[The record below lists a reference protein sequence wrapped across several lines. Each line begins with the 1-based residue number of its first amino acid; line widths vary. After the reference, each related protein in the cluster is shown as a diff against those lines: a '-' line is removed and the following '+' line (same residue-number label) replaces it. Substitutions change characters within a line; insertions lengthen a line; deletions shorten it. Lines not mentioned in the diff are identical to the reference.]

1 MQKIVIDRQ
10 QWIPTPFLEHEV
22 KESSPK
28 AWKFEYRDRFGRYQ
42 VKWISK
48 EYSQVLQDEE
58 GKMRW
63 HLRPFL
69 FNKNDVL
76 YFMKGKE
83 GL

>member
-1 MQKIVIDRQ
+1 MRAGHY

-28 AWKFEYRDRFGRYQ
+28 AWKFEYKDRFGRYQ

-48 EYSQVLQDEE
+48 ESSKVVEE
-58 GKMRW
+58 TDGSRRW
-63 HLRPFL
+63 YVKPFL
-69 FNKNDVL
+69 FSKVS
-76 YFMKGKE
+76 YFMQGNE